1 MADKSLRLSIPDIAP
16 YDRQDNWFESFA
28 GKVKV
33 TIRAESEKGFDKA
46 KLQNGVLEPLREADL
61 IE

>member
-1 MADKSLRLSIPDIAP
+1 
-16 YDRQDNWFESFA
+16 
-28 GKVKV
+28 V
-33 TIRAESEKGFDKA
+33 TIHAESEKGFDKA